1 MSLSLPRSFDTL
13 RMSKGRARGTALAK
27 LNPLACR
34 EHPPPAPPYRR
45 TAGAALGRGAGVAT
59 SRGAG
64 RLGAEASI
72 FNVSEAAGSTLPV
85 ILSRTRA
92 GERPGARSSRTEDV
106 SSGYPHDGWPVVGD
120 TDAWLRVTGQILS
133 PAPPPSSRLRMLVL
147 SWSKGR
153 PGVGALGST
162 RYQSGRPE
170 APRHPEPDASLRAV
184 WREDLPNRRRES
196 RPPTRS
202 LVEGRSLRS
211 ASCLGYGRDDG
222 EPLAN
227 TNSRTPPINPW
238 TRA

>member
-120 TDAWLRVTGQILS
+120 TDAWLQVTGQILT

-153 PGVGALGST
+153 PWVGALGST
-162 RYQSGRPE
+162 RNRSGRPE
-170 APRHPEPDASLRAV
+170 AARHPEADAT
-184 WREDLPNRRRES
+184 EE
-196 RPPTRS
+196 RPGVRI
-202 LVEGRSLRS
+202 
-211 ASCLGYGRDDG
+211 
-222 EPLAN
+222 
-227 TNSRTPPINPW
+227 SRTVDVSSGSAHDGRPVIRGMVARLRMPGQILTPA
-238 TRA
+238 RRCAPRGSG